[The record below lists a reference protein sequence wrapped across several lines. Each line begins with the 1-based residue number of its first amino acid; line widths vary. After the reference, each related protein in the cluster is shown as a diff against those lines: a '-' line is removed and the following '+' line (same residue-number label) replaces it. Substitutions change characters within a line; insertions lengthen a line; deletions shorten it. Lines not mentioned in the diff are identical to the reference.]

1 MSTGP
6 DLAQGSPDPPPFQPV
21 PAAPARQRNW
31 LLIGCLSVLGISL
44 VCGLVAVAGIVLL
57 GRGARSSLKSYQ
69 TSVAAT
75 LEVDGTALAS
85 GTGVAVKATIP
96 AAGAG
101 TIGTRVTSGNLAFIV
116 HEVRDNVPLPPAE
129 QAKPGMRRYA
139 LDVSLTNTGTDE
151 LSWYPSSGKVR
162 TTENREFLST
172 RPVGRVLEP
181 ELFAID
187 LKKNQTTRGWVV
199 FDVPLDAR
207 VTQFVYDGFGD
218 EDVAVN
224 LP

>member
-1 MSTGP
+1 M
-6 DLAQGSPDPPPFQPV
+6 AQGSPDPPPFQPA
-21 PAAPARQRNW
+21 PAAPVRRRNW
-31 LLIGCLSVLGISL
+31 LLIGCLGVLGLSL
-44 VCGLVAVAGIVLL
+44 VCGVATIAGLNL
-57 GRGARSSLKSYQ
+57 FFRAARTSLKSYQ
-69 TSVAAT
+69 TAIQAT
-75 LEVDGTALAS
+75 LDVNGTALAS
-85 GTGVAVKATIP
+85 GTGVAVRATIP

-101 TIGTRVTSGNLAFIV
+101 AVGTRVTGRNVAIIV

-129 QAKPGMRRYA
+129 QAKLGMRRYA

-218 EDVAVN
+218 EDIAIN

>member
-1 MSTGP
+1 MAEQP
-6 DLAQGSPDPPPFQPV
+6 HPPTAR
-21 PAAPARQRNW
+21 PAAPVRRRNW

-44 VCGLVAVAGIVLL
+44 VCGLATIAGTELFF
-57 GRGARSSLKSYQ
+57 RAARSSLKSYQ

-101 TIGTRVTSGNLAFIV
+101 TVGTRVTSGNLAFIV

-129 QAKPGMRRYA
+129 QAKPGMRAYA
-139 LDVSLTNTGTDE
+139 VDLSLTNTGDE
-151 LSWYPSSGKVR
+151 PLDWYASFGAVR
-162 TTENREFLST
+162 TAENREFPARSAVSRGLQPS
-172 RPVGRVLEP
+172 
-181 ELFAID
+181 LFGAGTLQKD
-187 LKKNQTTRGWVV
+187 QTTRGWLV
-199 FDVPLDAR
+199 FEVPSDAR
-207 VTQFVYDGFGD
+207 VAQFLYNGPGGA
-218 EDVAVN
+218 DVAVN